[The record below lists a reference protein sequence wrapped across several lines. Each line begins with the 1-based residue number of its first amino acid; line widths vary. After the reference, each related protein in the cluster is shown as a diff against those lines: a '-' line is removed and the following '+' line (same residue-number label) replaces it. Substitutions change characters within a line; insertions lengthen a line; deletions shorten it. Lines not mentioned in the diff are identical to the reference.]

1 MDQTPSPSSFS
12 PQNFQKIEKNDEH
25 QKLTKMDMAI
35 SVRTVSSRGTWISY
49 YYILK
54 VPKSLESTHLGF
66 VFILSIQDFSLL
78 SSLFHKPQ
86 AYSWP
91 TQHAL
96 PNAHELAAN
105 YEIRK
110 NLKPG
115 NGSVMVRSLSFDS
128 SKQLLNNDE
137 EARCEAQVRSMLLL
151 MLKIQFHHG
160 WHLKMQLRFHAPL
173 PPNHQNSLRGW
184 LCEFKP
190 KRISNFGVE
199 LMENFGNE
207 GFCVLEGL
215 ERMWWFQIWFLKIVN
230 SVMIRRWFRIYMV
243 A

>member
-1 MDQTPSPSSFS
+1 MKLTKNHQWHFCKSFGAGGKQFFEFLNWNLDQTPSSSSFS

-91 TQHAL
+91 TWLAL
-96 PNAHELAAN
+96 SNAYEQSKKH
-105 YEIRK
+105 EIRK
-110 NLKPG
+110 TFKPG
-115 NGSVMVRSLSFDS
+115 YGSVIRALLELNSW
-128 SKQLLNNDE
+128 KQ
-137 EARCEAQVRSMLLL
+137 Q
-151 MLKIQFHHG
+151 
-160 WHLKMQLRFHAPL
+160 
-173 PPNHQNSLRGW
+173 
-184 LCEFKP
+184 
-190 KRISNFGVE
+190 
-199 LMENFGNE
+199 
-207 GFCVLEGL
+207 
-215 ERMWWFQIWFLKIVN
+215 
-230 SVMIRRWFRIYMV
+230 
-243 A
+243 